1 AASTSLRA
9 MSRSPLWLI
18 PISAATYAGC
28 PSPTRRSPIR
38 TVRAMRPPFV
48 SVAQG
53 CSRAAEI
60 WQRGEASTK
69 LIEMRAEDARA
80 LVTGGA
86 GFIGSHLVERLV
98 DLGARVTVVD
108 DLSTGRLENLRGV
121 RSRID
126 LDTRPLGTVLDE
138 PGVVLDCDVIFHLAA
153 NAYIPPS
160 VDDPAYDY
168 GLNLET
174 T

>member
-1 AASTSLRA
+1 MFPHGVGRMASRSAGGTQTSGVRFWNFTASQPARAAASTSLRA

-18 PISAATYAGC
+18 PISAATYVGC

-121 RSRID
+121 
-126 LDTRPLGTVLDE
+126 
-138 PGVVLDCDVIFHLAA
+138 
-153 NAYIPPS
+153 
-160 VDDPAYDY
+160 
-168 GLNLET
+168 
-174 T
+174 